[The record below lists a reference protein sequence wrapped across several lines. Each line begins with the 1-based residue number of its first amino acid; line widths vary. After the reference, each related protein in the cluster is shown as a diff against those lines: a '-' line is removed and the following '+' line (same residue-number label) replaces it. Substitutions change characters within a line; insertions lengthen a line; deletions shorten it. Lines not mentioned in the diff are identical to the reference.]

1 MARLEV
7 TGCQFSTMSGN
18 GQAARMRLPLALR
31 MAGNT
36 IKRDDITYAGAEY
49 ARGFVAKRSQQT
61 TGIIT
66 FCL

>member
-1 MARLEV
+1 
-7 TGCQFSTMSGN
+7 
-18 GQAARMRLPLALR
+18 MRLPLALR

-66 FCL
+66 FYLEPQFLCWAVDFAARLVAAVVC